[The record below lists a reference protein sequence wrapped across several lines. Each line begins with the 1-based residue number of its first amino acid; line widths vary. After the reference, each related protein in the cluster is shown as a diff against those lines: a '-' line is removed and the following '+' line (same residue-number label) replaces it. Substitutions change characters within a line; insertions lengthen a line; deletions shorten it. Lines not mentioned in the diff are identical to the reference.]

1 MADYPIEI
9 SFEETPKGGR
19 YFMTMP
25 NGQESRLTFVR
36 VGQGHIIADHTFVP
50 VPYRG
55 DGVAERLVETL
66 IAGARERGDRITPTC
81 WYVADEFERHRPDWD
96 DVRMP

>member
-9 SFEETPKGGR
+9 SYEDTAKGGR

-25 NGQESRLTFVR
+25 NGDESRLTFVR
-36 VGQGHIIADHTFVP
+36 VGPGHIIADHTFVP

-55 DGVAERLVETL
+55 DGVAELLVENL
-66 IAGARERGDRITPTC
+66 IDGARSRGDRITPTC
-81 WYVADEFERHRPDWD
+81 WYVADEFDRHSPAWD
-96 DVRMP
+96 DVRMR